1 MKKNNYDKVVA
12 YITENQKKFYLL
24 AYSYAGNEQDAL
36 DIVQNAVCRALQNY
50 GTIKNMNYLS
60 TWFYR
65 VLVNESLSYLK
76 KKKREVPRE
85 PENFSD
91 TVYYETAYDTGNSEL
106 YDAVNLLPSEVQTVL
121 KLRFYEDFTLKEI
134 SEITNTNLNTVKA
147 RLYRGLKLLKSEV
160 RS

>member
-1 MKKNNYDKVVA
+1 MKKNNYDKVVD

-36 DIVQNAVCRALQNY
+36 DIVQNAICRALQSY
-50 GTIKNMNYLS
+50 GTIKNINFLS

-76 KKKREVPRE
+76 KKKRELPKE
-85 PENFSD
+85 PENFLD

-160 RS
+160 R

>member
-1 MKKNNYDKVVA
+1 MKKNNYDKVVD

-36 DIVQNAVCRALQNY
+36 DIVQNAICRALLSY
-50 GTIKNMNYLS
+50 GTIKNMNFLS

-76 KKKREVPRE
+76 KKKRELPKE
-85 PENFSD
+85 PENFLD

-160 RS
+160 R

>member
-85 PENFSD
+85 PENFLD
-91 TVYYETAYDTGNSEL
+91 TVYYETAYDAGNSEL

-160 RS
+160 RQ